1 MNVHS
6 KTSGEQYISK
16 KSKKPTI
23 FKGSKRK
30 DMIKKIIN
38 KIKNIIFIKA

>member
-30 DMIKKIIN
+30 EDDKEKLLIK
-38 KIKNIIFIKA
+38 